1 MSVTVSFLSMFDMY
15 KQKFMNT
22 TEKAK
27 YNIKSE
33 KFQRLREIY
42 MVGVTTCPHNTNVS
56 KIFVTLWSSILTR
69 FRHYIALK

>member
-22 TEKAK
+22 TEKAN
-27 YNIKSE
+27 NIKSE

-56 KIFVTLWSSILTR
+56 KNFVTL
-69 FRHYIALK
+69 